1 MKIIQLLSAATA
13 FTIILLE
20 IYSGVIQGPMWWIW
34 PGGLVLALLIA
45 LAQYVPE
52 LIGGVKPAQTS
63 VFNQGIQLIMIL
75 ALAFGASYF
84 ANYFG
89 REFIPDLLKARG
101 WVPPAQW
108 PPVLYF

>member
-20 IYSGVIQGPMWWIW
+20 IYSGVIQGPMWWVW
-34 PGGLVLALLIA
+34 PGGLVLSLLIA

-52 LIGGVKPAQTS
+52 LVGGPKPAQTS
-63 VFNQGIQLIMIL
+63 VFGQGLQLVLIL
-75 ALAFGASYF
+75 AVAFGASYF

-89 REFIPDLLKARG
+89 REYIPELLAARG
-101 WVPPAQW
+101 WTAPTPWPPA
-108 PPVLYF
+108 LYF